1 MATRPA
7 RRYERSKNTVRTG
20 RRPERRLENVSL
32 TVCPITRSGE
42 KLVDFDMER
51 DSGVQHKQQE
61 TGFITVQELMK
72 RYTILAYH
80 STYSC
85 FLMISKLEKSC
96 IKVFFN
102 Q

>member
-1 MATRPA
+1 
-7 RRYERSKNTVRTG
+7 
-20 RRPERRLENVSL
+20 
-32 TVCPITRSGE
+32 
-42 KLVDFDMER
+42 MER